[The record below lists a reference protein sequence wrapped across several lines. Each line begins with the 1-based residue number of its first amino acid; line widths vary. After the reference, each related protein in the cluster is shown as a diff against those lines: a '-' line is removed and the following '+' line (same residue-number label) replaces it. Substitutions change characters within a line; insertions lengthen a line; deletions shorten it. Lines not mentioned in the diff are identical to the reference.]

1 MTNGQQNVDGIIRAA
16 IKRARGGDREGAC
29 EMLLEVA
36 ERDPSREDVWLWLAG
51 FSDSLTDAQMY
62 LETVL
67 ALNPEHAKAKAG
79 LAMIEKRLAKQVS
92 GETSAAP
99 QADVS
104 QADVPQA
111 DVSPGDAGVSGP
123 AGGGGLSVEG
133 AAEAPAGPEETA
145 AADTAESE
153 TTCPKCGKAM
163 DADAAFCPACG
174 YMEGRPAVEEVQ
186 DLEPIPTPS
195 TGGNVSDEISPS
207 FTLSIDQAEA
217 IDACLERMAYE
228 SEASCII
235 LADVTGQ
242 LISERGKTVGVNTQ
256 VLSALAAGELS
267 ATQEMARM
275 VGEQARFNL
284 LLHEGENRS
293 VYLSPV
299 GHKMLL
305 IIVFD
310 QRTPIGLVRI
320 ILKNAVD
327 ELGPIL
333 EWPKTKDSEED
344 AEVRST
350 LDGDFAQQLE
360 DEFDAS
366 MDFLIE

>member
-1 MTNGQQNVDGIIRAA
+1 
-16 IKRARGGDREGAC
+16 
-29 EMLLEVA
+29 
-36 ERDPSREDVWLWLAG
+36 LAG

-79 LAMIEKRLAKQVS
+79 LAMIEKRLQDKRASTDPSTPEAVS
-92 GETSAAP
+92 VVHFEE
-99 QADVS
+99 D
-104 QADVPQA
+104 
-111 DVSPGDAGVSGP
+111 
-123 AGGGGLSVEG
+123 E
-133 AAEAPAGPEETA
+133 AAELGER
-145 AADTAESE
+145 
-153 TTCPKCGKAM
+153 TCPKCGKAM

-333 EWPKTKDSEED
+333 ERSTTDRGGD
-344 AEVRST
+344 DEVRST
-350 LDGDFAQQLE
+350 LDGEFAQQLE

>member
-1 MTNGQQNVDGIIRAA
+1 
-16 IKRARGGDREGAC
+16 
-29 EMLLEVA
+29 
-36 ERDPSREDVWLWLAG
+36 
-51 FSDSLTDAQMY
+51 
-62 LETVL
+62 
-67 ALNPEHAKAKAG
+67 
-79 LAMIEKRLAKQVS
+79 
-92 GETSAAP
+92 
-99 QADVS
+99 
-104 QADVPQA
+104 
-111 DVSPGDAGVSGP
+111 
-123 AGGGGLSVEG
+123 
-133 AAEAPAGPEETA
+133 
-145 AADTAESE
+145 
-153 TTCPKCGKAM
+153 
-163 DADAAFCPACG
+163 
-174 YMEGRPAVEEVQ
+174 
-186 DLEPIPTPS
+186 
-195 TGGNVSDEISPS
+195 
-207 FTLSIDQAEA
+207 LSIDQAEA

>member
-1 MTNGQQNVDGIIRAA
+1 MANGVNEGRNVDEIIRAA
-16 IKRARGGDREGAC
+16 IKRARSGDRAGAC

-67 ALNPEHAKAKAG
+67 ALNPDHPKAKAG
-79 LAMIEKRLAKQVS
+79 LAMIEKRLAKQSS
-92 GETSAAP
+92 GGKSSAP
-99 QADVS
+99 QQS
-104 QADVPQA
+104 
-111 DVSPGDAGVSGP
+111 AGASGP
-123 AGGGGLSVEG
+123 AGRGELSMGG
-133 AAEAPAGPEETA
+133 AIEAPAGPEETGSRA
-145 AADTAESE
+145 RGGSEE
-153 TTCPKCGKAM
+153 TTCPKCGKVM
-163 DADAAFCPACG
+163 DVDAAFCPACG
-174 YMEGRPAVEEVQ
+174 YMEGRPAVEEVKE
-186 DLEPIPTPS
+186 LEPIPAQGPAGDAS
-195 TGGNVSDEISPS
+195 FNVSDEISPS
-207 FTLSIDQAEA
+207 FTLSIKQAEA

-242 LISERGKTVGVNTQ
+242 LISERGKTLGVNTQ

-320 ILKNAVD
+320 ILKNAVE

-333 EWPKTKDSEED
+333 EWPKAQSGNEE

-350 LDGDFAQQLE
+350 LDDEFAQQLE

>member
-1 MTNGQQNVDGIIRAA
+1 MANGREVDGVVRAA
-16 IKRARGGDREGAC
+16 IQRARDGDRAGAC

-36 ERDPSREDVWLWLAG
+36 EADPSLEDVWLWLAG
-51 FSDSLTDAQMY
+51 FSESLSDAQMY

-67 ALNPEHAKAKAG
+67 ALNPEHGKAKAG
-79 LAMIEKRLAKQVS
+79 LAMIEKRLAQK
-92 GETSAAP
+92 GTDERPAAP
-99 QADVS
+99 ES
-104 QADVPQA
+104 NT
-111 DVSPGDAGVSGP
+111 
-123 AGGGGLSVEG
+123 AGGGGRGGGERTAS
-133 AAEAPAGPEETA
+133 EAK
-145 AADTAESE
+145 
-153 TTCPKCGKAM
+153 CPKCGAAM
-163 DADAAFCPACG
+163 AAGAAFCSACG
-174 YMEGRPAVEEVQ
+174 YMEGRSAVEEVE
-186 DLEPIPTPS
+186 DLEPIRAPS
-195 TGGNVSDEISPS
+195 EAMDVNDEISPS

-242 LISERGKTVGVNTQ
+242 LISERGKTLGVNTQ

-275 VGEQARFNL
+275 VGEEARFNL

-299 GHKMLL
+299 GQKMLL
-305 IIVFD
+305 IVVFD

-327 ELGPIL
+327 ELSKSGKVP
-333 EWPKTKDSEED
+333 
-344 AEVRST
+344 
-350 LDGDFAQQLE
+350 
-360 DEFDAS
+360 
-366 MDFLIE
+366 

>member
-1 MTNGQQNVDGIIRAA
+1 MENGRDVDAIVRAA
-16 IKRARGGDREGAC
+16 IQRARGGDRAGAC
-29 EMLLEVA
+29 EMLLKVA
-36 ERDPSREDVWLWLAG
+36 EREPSREDVWLWLAG
-51 FSDSLTDAQMY
+51 FSESLTDAQMY

-67 ALNPEHAKAKAG
+67 ALNPEHGKARAG
-79 LAMIEKRLAKQVS
+79 LAMIEKRLAAKGSDERWPAPETGSAGAGKQ
-92 GETSAAP
+92 AAP
-99 QADVS
+99 
-104 QADVPQA
+104 
-111 DVSPGDAGVSGP
+111 
-123 AGGGGLSVEG
+123 
-133 AAEAPAGPEETA
+133 ETV
-145 AADTAESE
+145 
-153 TTCPKCGKAM
+153 CPKCGKVIEAE
-163 DADAAFCPACG
+163 AAFCPACG
-174 YMEGRPAVEEVQ
+174 HMEGRPAVEEVP
-186 DLEPIPTPS
+186 DLEPIRTPS
-195 TGGNVSDEISPS
+195 EAMDVNDEISPS

-242 LISERGKTVGVNTQ
+242 LISERGKTLGVNTQ

-275 VGEQARFNL
+275 VGEEARFNL

-299 GHKMLL
+299 GQKMLL

-320 ILKNAVD
+320 ILKNAVE

-333 EWPKTKDSEED
+333 ERSRSERGDED

>member
-1 MTNGQQNVDGIIRAA
+1 MENGRDIDAIVRAA
-16 IKRARGGDREGAC
+16 IRRARGGDRAGAC

-36 ERDPSREDVWLWLAG
+36 EREPSREDVWLWLAG
-51 FSDSLTDAQMY
+51 FSESLTDAQMY

-67 ALNPEHAKAKAG
+67 ALNPEHGKARAG
-79 LAMIEKRLAKQVS
+79 LAMIERRLAAKGSEERSTAPEPEITGV
-92 GETSAAP
+92 GKPAPETR
-99 QADVS
+99 
-104 QADVPQA
+104 
-111 DVSPGDAGVSGP
+111 
-123 AGGGGLSVEG
+123 
-133 AAEAPAGPEETA
+133 
-145 AADTAESE
+145 
-153 TTCPKCGKAM
+153 CPKCGKVMEAG
-163 DADAAFCPACG
+163 AAFCPACG
-174 YMEGRPAVEEVQ
+174 HMEGRPAVEEVP
-186 DLEPIPTPS
+186 DLEPIQMP
-195 TGGNVSDEISPS
+195 GEAVDVNDEISPS
-207 FTLSIDQAEA
+207 FTLSIEQAEA

-242 LISERGKTVGVNTQ
+242 LISERGKTLGVNTQ

-275 VGEQARFNL
+275 VGEEARFNL

-299 GHKMLL
+299 GQKMLL

-320 ILKNAVD
+320 ILKNAVE

-333 EWPKTKDSEED
+333 ERSRSERGDED

-350 LDGDFAQQLE
+350 LDDEFAQQLE

>member
-1 MTNGQQNVDGIIRAA
+1 MANGQRNVDEIIRAA
-16 IKRARGGDREGAC
+16 IKRARGGNREKAC

-67 ALNPEHAKAKAG
+67 ALNPEHAKAQAG
-79 LAMIEKRLAKQVS
+79 LAMIEKRLAKQAS
-92 GETSAAP
+92 GQTSAAP
-99 QADVS
+99 QAD
-104 QADVPQA
+104 APTGDVPIR
-111 DVSPGDAGVSGP
+111 DASVSGP
-123 AGGGGLSVEG
+123 AGAGGLSAVG
-133 AAEAPAGPEETA
+133 AAEAPAGPGKTGA
-145 AADTAESE
+145 PDE

-174 YMEGRPAVEEVQ
+174 YMEGRSAVEEVQ
-186 DLEPIPTPS
+186 DLEPIPTPGS
-195 TGGNVSDEISPS
+195 GGNVNDEISPS

-299 GHKMLL
+299 GQKMLL

-333 EWPKTKDSEED
+333 ERSTTDRD
-344 AEVRST
+344 GNDEVRST
-350 LDGDFAQQLE
+350 LDGEFAQQLE

-366 MDFLIE
+366 MDFMIE

>member
-1 MTNGQQNVDGIIRAA
+1 
-16 IKRARGGDREGAC
+16 
-29 EMLLEVA
+29 
-36 ERDPSREDVWLWLAG
+36 
-51 FSDSLTDAQMY
+51 
-62 LETVL
+62 
-67 ALNPEHAKAKAG
+67 
-79 LAMIEKRLAKQVS
+79 
-92 GETSAAP
+92 
-99 QADVS
+99 
-104 QADVPQA
+104 
-111 DVSPGDAGVSGP
+111 
-123 AGGGGLSVEG
+123 
-133 AAEAPAGPEETA
+133 
-145 AADTAESE
+145 
-153 TTCPKCGKAM
+153 
-163 DADAAFCPACG
+163 
-174 YMEGRPAVEEVQ
+174 MEGRSAVEEVEE
-186 DLEPIPTPS
+186 LAPIPTP
-195 TGGNVSDEISPS
+195 GAGEVNDEISPS

-299 GHKMLL
+299 GQKMLL

-333 EWPKTKDSEED
+333 ERPSASGDD
-344 AEVRST
+344 NDEVRST
-350 LDGDFAQQLE
+350 LDDEFAQQLE